1 MAKQPVKKE
10 DPEPPATAGMALK
23 NSTTLCRAGGSGFST
38 PVSFGRSGTPSLIRL
53 GRV

>member
-1 MAKQPVKKE
+1 MAKQPVKKKILQ
-10 DPEPPATAGMALK
+10 PPATAGMALK

-38 PVSFGRSGTPSLIRL
+38 PVSFGRSGTPLLIQL